1 MEYRKRCYA
10 DEDGGTLPK
19 ESLQEDLA
27 RFHRIDKDNTG
38 SITWWEFIN
47 FESIRILKKRSK
59 VKWAH
64 KIYCFKETGWLT
76 NYPSDLPQNI
86 SRI

>member
-59 VKWAH
+59 VIKNGSI
-64 KIYCFKETGWLT
+64 KFLILRRPDG
-76 NYPSDLPQNI
+76 
-86 SRI
+86 